1 MPELPEVEAIV
12 SRLKP
17 EVMGRQITLVEVLR
31 EGSVKPQTPAEVA
44 RLATGRRIQQV
55 TRRGKNILIA
65 LDRGLSVRVHLR
77 LTGELHTGGAGKFTR
92 LVFHLSGRRQLVF
105 DDARVLGRVNVL
117 TEAETAK
124 ALAALGPEPLSRDF
138 KPEPFL
144 AAAKRSKL
152 AAKLFL
158 MSQKHVAGLGNI
170 YAAEALFQAGI
181 DPGKPIAKVSR
192 EKLKALHLA
201 IRTVLRGA
209 AKSAKIA
216 YNRPGKYK
224 EAAGFRRAVYG
235 REGEPCLRCA
245 AKIRRIEQAGRSTYF
260 CARCQR

>member
-12 SRLKP
+12 SRIKP
-17 EVMGRQITLVEVLR
+17 EVTGRKITLVEVLR
-31 EGSVKPQTPAEVA
+31 EGSVKPQMPATIA
-44 RLATGRRIQQV
+44 RLATGRRIQDV

-65 LDRGLSVRVHLR
+65 LDQGLSVRIHLR
-77 LTGELHTGGAGKFTR
+77 LTGELHTGAAGKFTR
-92 LVFHLSGRRQLVF
+92 VLFHLSGNGQLVF
-105 DDARVLGRVNVL
+105 DDTRVLGRINVL
-117 TEAETAK
+117 TESETAK
-124 ALAALGPEPLSRDF
+124 ALKALGPEPLSREF
-138 KPEPFL
+138 RPEPFL

-152 AAKLFL
+152 PAKLFL
-158 MSQKHVAGLGNI
+158 MNQKHVAGMGNI
-170 YAAEALFQAGI
+170 YAAEALFRAGI
-181 DPGKPIAKVSR
+181 DPRKPMAKVSR
-192 EKLKALHLA
+192 EKAEALHAA

-209 AKSAKIA
+209 VKSAKIA